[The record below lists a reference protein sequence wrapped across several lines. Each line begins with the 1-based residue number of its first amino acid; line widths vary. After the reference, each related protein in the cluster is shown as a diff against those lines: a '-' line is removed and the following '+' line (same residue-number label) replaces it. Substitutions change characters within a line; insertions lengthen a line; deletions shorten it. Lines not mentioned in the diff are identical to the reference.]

1 MAGILKDILLV
12 VASIIIFRDPVTGQQ
27 FVGYGIALVG
37 LAYYKLGAAGINS
50 FVSDL
55 RLQLANNSGKSKL
68 IIAAI
73 IAGGFFFF
81 MYAGS
86 GPSPAPV
93 TAPVAPP
100 AP

>member
-12 VASIIIFRDPVTGQQ
+12 VASIIIFRDPVTLQQ

-37 LAYYKLGAAGINS
+37 LAYYKLGAAGVNG

-55 RLQLANNSGKSKL
+55 RLQLTNNSGKSKL
-68 IIAAI
+68 IIAAA
-73 IAGGFFFF
+73 IAGGFLFYV
-81 MYAGS
+81 YAGS
-86 GPSPAPV
+86 APAPAPV
-93 TAPVAPP
+93 AAP